1 MGEAYRCA
9 LPIQCFAYREWVTL
23 IPSRQEA
30 AARGASAKP
39 GDEGGGG

>member
-23 IPSRQEA
+23 IPEA